1 MHRSAPNHFQNQY
14 DKTDTEKKT
23 QRMVIQ
29 QTRKRGDGQYE
40 QVETAS
46 LKGIAVEE
54 LREEQKEIQLIESG
68 FEHRDVQQEEES
80 WIGMA
85 RGSGV

>member
-1 MHRSAPNHFQNQY
+1 MHRSASNHFQNQY
-14 DKTDTEKKT
+14 VKTDAEKKA

-29 QTRKRGDGQYE
+29 QMRKHGDGQYE

-54 LREEQKEIQLIESG
+54 LREEQKEIQLIEPG

-80 WIGMA
+80 WIGMT